1 MSAEEMQTDRF
12 DSCKDHI
19 FSSALSD
26 AAKHLKNGAVA
37 PVRLNRFPCVVRG
50 QDHGDSALAV
60 QACHEVADGE
70 LADRIEADRRLVEEQ
85 DGRSVQEGR
94 REVASH
100 PLSEAELS
108 NWNVEQR
115 LEIEPR

>member
-1 MSAEEMQTDRF
+1 MQTDRF

-60 QACHEVADGE
+60 QACHEIADGE
-70 LADRIEADRRLVEEQ
+70 LADRIAGGSSARRGTGWSERAGGPPP
-85 DGRSVQEGR
+85 GRI
-94 REVASH
+94 AS
-100 PLSEAELS
+100 A
-108 NWNVEQR
+108 VR
-115 LEIEPR
+115 G